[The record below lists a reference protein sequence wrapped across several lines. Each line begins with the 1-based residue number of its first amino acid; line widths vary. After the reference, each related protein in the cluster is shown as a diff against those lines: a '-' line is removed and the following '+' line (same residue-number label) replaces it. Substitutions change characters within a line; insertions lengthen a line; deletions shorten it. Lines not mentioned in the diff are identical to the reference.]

1 MIQNKKVLVFIAH
14 PDDETSCGGTIA
26 KLTREQNDVVIAI
39 ATNGDKGTHT
49 VNVSPQEIS
58 ATRKKEMANT
68 ASILGVKDVIWLG
81 FDDGTLEARKQEVK
95 EICFRVIRQEKP
107 DVVITFDPWKR
118 WDVHSDH
125 RTIGFA
131 ASEAAYLADG
141 CWYYPEHLSEGL
153 EPHDVEET
161 YLFHS
166 DEPNYWVDVKET
178 FSIKIKAADAHES
191 QSARFEETFG
201 ERVLSYLKSTAQN
214 EDDLY
219 KEAFR
224 KLNQSKLEL

>member
-1 MIQNKKVLVFIAH
+1 MIRNKKVLVFIAH

-26 KLTREQNDVVIAI
+26 KLTRHQNDVVIAI

-178 FSIKIKAADAHES
+178 FSIKIEAADAHES

-201 ERVLSYLKSTAQN
+201 ERVLSFLKSRTQN

-224 KLNQSKLEL
+224 KLNQSTLEL

>member
-1 MIQNKKVLVFIAH
+1 MIQNKKVLVVIAH

-26 KLTREQNDVVIAI
+26 KLTREQNEVVIAI

-58 ATRKKEMANT
+58 ATRKKEMSNT
-68 ASILGVKDVIWLG
+68 AAILGVKDVIWLG
-81 FDDGTLEARKQEVK
+81 FDDGTLESRKQEVK
-95 EICFRVIRQEKP
+95 EMCFRVIRQEKP
-107 DVVITFDPWKR
+107 DVVLTFDPWKR

-141 CWYYPEHLSEGL
+141 CWYYPEQLSEGL

-166 DEPNYWVDVKET
+166 DEPNYWVDVKDT
-178 FSIKIKAADAHES
+178 FSIKIEAADAHES

-201 ERVLSYLKSTAQN
+201 ERVLSFLKSSSQN